1 MYLQMH
7 IYMCLNF
14 FKLVLSWLNYKPFIF
29 NLWNSV
35 LPNPS
40 VNNSPIRS
48 HNLWLFRSTV
58 DSIFRTITAF
68 CAYPEDGFFFPQLRI
83 WTAKWHFSTDLHLCL
98 HLLFYENNLICC
110 LFLEIFPSW
119 CVSLFSF
126 LLSSCIVLFLLIT
139 GQTVHAVGSS
149 YKLIFLTDIPW
160 HWITFC

>member
-14 FKLVLSWLNYKPFIF
+14 FKLVLSWLNCKTFIF

-68 CAYPEDGFFFPQLRI
+68 CAYPENVFFFHSLEFEQQSDIFFYRFASVFTYCFMRITLYVAFLNPPLSWNTSQLM
-83 WTAKWHFSTDLHLCL
+83 CL
-98 HLLFYENNLICC
+98 
-110 LFLEIFPSW
+110 
-119 CVSLFSF
+119 SF
-126 LLSSCIVLFLLIT
+126 LLPPFQMHCSLSFNYWTNSTCC
-139 GQTVHAVGSS
+139 G
-149 YKLIFLTDIPW
+149 
-160 HWITFC
+160 